1 MAEVVAVAADHGGY
15 ELKSVL
21 LPELRALGYEVLDLG
36 TNSQDS
42 VDYPDFA
49 ELVAQAVEVGRARF
63 GMLICGSGIGMSIAA
78 NKVHGARA
86 ALVTDEWHA
95 EMARRHNDANVICV
109 GGRVNADEA
118 LGRFVDR
125 FILTAFEG
133 GRHATRV
140 GKITALEK

>member
-1 MAEVVAVAADHGGY
+1 MKIAIGSDHAGFDAKEKLKARLAQAGHEVRDVGAHSTA
-15 ELKSVL
+15 
-21 LPELRALGYEVLDLG
+21 
-36 TNSQDS
+36 S
-42 VDYPDFA
+42 VDYPDPA
-49 ELVAQAVEVGRARF
+49 RDVASLVAKGEVERGV
-63 GMLICGSGIGMSIAA
+63 LVCGSGIGMSIAA

-95 EMARRHNDANVICV
+95 EMARRHNDANIICV